1 MRSLLLIIF
10 LISLFRF
17 PKFYNEIYISIQREK
32 KYVKQQILCN
42 LYWKKEFLISSQIVL
57 RGIEILVTDAD
68 HKENFIYYL
77 DKSFWCS

>member
-1 MRSLLLIIF
+1 M
-10 LISLFRF
+10 
-17 PKFYNEIYISIQREK
+17 KYISVFSGK

-42 LYWKKEFLISSQIVL
+42 LYWKEEFLISSQIVL

-68 HKENFIYYL
+68 HKENLIYYL